1 MQATTENIIGFLR
14 EHKDT
19 FSNEFSV
26 TKIGL
31 FGSYARNEG
40 RDDSDIDIVVE
51 LAKPDLFHLIGIQQT
66 IEDAFGKKVD
76 VIRFRERM
84 NQALRRRIE
93 KDVIYV

>member
-1 MQATTENIIGFLR
+1 MENHLLKELIAQHKARFLAR
-14 EHKDT
+14 
-19 FSNEFSV
+19 S
-26 TKIGL
+26 GL
-31 FGSYARNEG
+31 VP
-40 RDDSDIDIVVE
+40 IVVE
-51 LAKPDLFHLIGIQQT
+51 LAKPDLFHLIGIRQT